1 MSGESAAAIESFGIE
16 AAYFFSL
23 QPQLFYNQAWAI
35 LIMALILSIYPLYI
49 IHKLKPVEAMREA

>member
-1 MSGESAAAIESFGIE
+1 MTGESADAIEAFGVE

-35 LIMALILSIYPLYI
+35 LVMALILSLYPLYV